1 MSHVPATEESGIR
14 FLRFI
19 RLMPG
24 VMSGHA
30 WSLLYGALFT
40 IGLLTFVSIG
50 TPLIL
55 NLNLGIPLEEQGDV
69 TGTLG
74 FWTEIAQ
81 ILLFVAVGVAADRIG
96 RRSVYA
102 IGMLIMGLGY
112 LLYPLADSL
121 TELTIYRIIYAVGVA
136 FAAGMLAT
144 VVNDY
149 PAEASRGKMVTVVGI
164 LNGLGVVAVAFG
176 FGSMPE
182 WLVGNG
188 VDGATAAKYTYWT
201 VTFFCVLTAI
211 VLRFGLQPGTPVQND
226 SQPSVKELA
235 LAGLSNARNPRI
247 ALAYAAAF
255 VARSDLVVLGLFTVL
270 WGNVAAVAAG
280 MDPAEATTVGRRLFG
295 TAQLAALLWAFIL
308 GPFLDRFNRVGL
320 MAFCMGLAA
329 VGYCGVWFVEDP
341 LALSALPL
349 FALLGVGQISAFFG
363 ATTLIGQEAPAVE
376 RGAVIGVFNFAG
388 AIGILF
394 STKIGGVIFDSID
407 PAAPFL
413 MIGILNGLLF
423 VAAIVVRIIAP
434 GPNPKRERE

>member
-1 MSHVPATEESGIR
+1 MTNSTATGTGGVR
-14 FLRFI
+14 FLGFI
-19 RLMPG
+19 RLAPG

-40 IGLLTFVSIG
+40 IGLLTFISIG

-55 NLNLGIPLEEQGDV
+55 NQNLGIPLERQGDV

-81 ILLFVAVGVAADRIG
+81 ILLFIAVGVAADRIG
-96 RRSVYA
+96 RRSVYVV
-102 IGMLIMGLGY
+102 GLLVMGLGY

-121 TELTIYRIIYAVGVA
+121 AELTVYRIIYAAGVA
-136 FAAGMLAT
+136 CAAGMLAT
-144 VVNDY
+144 VLTDY
-149 PAEASRGKMVTVVGI
+149 PTEASRGKMVAVVGI
-164 LNGLGVVAVAFG
+164 LNGLGVVLVAFG
-176 FGSMPE
+176 LGSMPE
-182 WLVGNG
+182 WLVGRG
-188 VDGATAAKYTYWT
+188 IDGMTAARYTYWT
-201 VTFFCVLTAI
+201 VTFFCVLTAV
-211 VLRFGLQPGTPVQND
+211 VLRFGLRPGTPVQAAKR
-226 SQPSVKELA
+226 PPVKELV
-235 LAGLSNARNPRI
+235 LAGLRNARNPRI

-280 MDPAEATTVGRRLFG
+280 MDPTEATSVGRRLFG
-295 TAQLAALLWAFIL
+295 TAQLAALVWAFVL

-320 MAFCMGLAA
+320 MAFCMALAA
-329 VGYCGVWFVEDP
+329 IGYCGVWFVEDP
-341 LALSALPL
+341 LAYSALPL

-363 ATTLIGQEAPAVE
+363 ATTLIGQEAPLIE

-394 STKIGGVIFDSID
+394 STKIGGVLFDSVD

-413 MIGILNGLLF
+413 MIGILNALLF
-423 VAAIVVRIIAP
+423 VAAVTVRIVAP
-434 GPNPKRERE
+434 GPSPKTE